1 MTERVL
7 HRGVALLEV
16 GDPHLLEEI
25 RAVLPLDDFLMGRLS
40 DSEWVVDP
48 KRVKE
53 LSDLLKAKG
62 MRPLIRRAPEL

>member
-1 MTERVL
+1 MAERVL
-7 HRGVALLEV
+7 HQGVALLEV

-25 RAVLPLDDFLMGRLS
+25 RAVLPLDEFLMGRIS
-40 DSEWVVDP
+40 QSEWVVDP

-53 LSDLLKAKG
+53 LSDLLQAKG